1 MRVPPEDSE
10 FCSKGE
16 TAVDRRSGRDVV
28 VIVRSREIGLSG
40 QVFDIDLRFDLV
52 GQLVEERGIDPGVG
66 WKDGCIADRSEL
78 ARLIVEADTEAELFR
93 MHYAMLYDYGF
104 KLSRQAELVRD
115 SIQEVFAYLWERRAK
130 IAVAESVRAY
140 LLVSLRRQV
149 LHALAQQRQRHAVYT
164 AFETLEPREYFSPED
179 FLILQETEAG
189 ERLSLKRALQAIPP
203 RMREALYLK
212 TYNGLSYR
220 EIAGVMNVSA
230 QVARNYVCEAMQRLR
245 EVLVIKIV

>member
-1 MRVPPEDSE
+1 MQNFMNERTLWQSLRD
-10 FCSKGE
+10 GE
-16 TAVDRRSGRDVV
+16 AQA
-28 VIVRSREIGLSG
+28 L
-40 QVFDIDLRFDLV
+40 
-52 GQLVEERGIDPGVG
+52 
-66 WKDGCIADRSEL
+66 
-78 ARLIVEADTEAELFR
+78 AELFR